1 MSTEW
6 VCVAASHSLST
17 LQLPC
22 SFSLSFFLFVIS
34 PSLLPALFS
43 LFFFLPSIL
52 LVLYFSSP
60 NSLALLPVFF
70 LFLYSSSPSPCSLCL
85 PVFLHPFSLF
95 SLRVFIPFPLSIDF
109 SFLLF
114 LFPPFSSSFRA
125 SSTFTSTFTY
135 PLASY

>member
-1 MSTEW
+1 MWPLPILS
-6 VCVAASHSLST
+6 VPSNFLALSLFLSFCLLFLPLRYSSLSST
-17 LQLPC
+17 C
-22 SFSLSFFLFVIS
+22 
-34 PSLLPALFS
+34 S
-43 LFFFLPSIL
+43 LFLDFFLPSIL

-95 SLRVFIPFPLSIDF
+95 SLRVYIPFSLSIDF

>member
-1 MSTEW
+1 MWPLPILS
-6 VCVAASHSLST
+6 VPSNFLALSLF
-17 LQLPC
+17 L
-22 SFSLSFFLFVIS
+22 SFSLLFLPLFYLLSF
-34 PSLLPALFS
+34 PC
-43 LFFFLPSIL
+43 FFFLPSIL

>member
-1 MSTEW
+1 MWPLPILS
-6 VCVAASHSLST
+6 VPSNFLALSL
-17 LQLPC
+17 
-22 SFSLSFFLFVIS
+22 FLSFCLLFLPLFY
-34 PSLLPALFS
+34 LLSFPC
-43 LFFFLPSIL
+43 FFLPSIL